1 VTKGLLLLVEDEFLL
16 HIVLEQALAEAGFEV
31 LTCSSGAE
39 AVCELD
45 ADAERFAAVL
55 SDIRLGEGPDGWE
68 IGRRVRELVPHM
80 PVLYMSGDSA
90 HEWKAKG
97 VPGSM
102 VLGKPFAMTQLTVAV
117 SLLTALDSTG
127 AQEQ

>member
-1 VTKGLLLLVEDEFLL
+1 VAKGLLLLVEDEVLL
-16 HIVLEQALAEAGFEV
+16 HIILEETLTEAGFEV
-31 LTCSSGAE
+31 LTCTSGTE
-39 AVCELD
+39 AVRQLD
-45 ADAERFAAVL
+45 ADAERFRAVL

-90 HEWKAKG
+90 HEWKSKG
-97 VPGSM
+97 VPDSM

-117 SLLTALDSTG
+117 SLLTALDTTG
-127 AQEQ
+127 AQKL